1 MQRTQSTEKGER
13 YYTKINKT
21 LKLKR
26 SVECKR
32 YPLLEVFKNLD
43 KIPVVRRVLNKKRLE
58 NLLIRFVDKGYYMW
72 VDDTTG
78 EIIIGR
84 KYFVSAPKII
94 IYLDILHELV
104 HVRQYFEGKNLYDRK
119 YSYVDRPTEIEAYRI
134 SLREAKKLELSPKKI
149 IEYLSVDW
157 ISERDLICLAKNIRL
172 NINEIKIDNKK

>member
-1 MQRTQSTEKGER
+1 MQTTDKGER
-13 YYTKINKT
+13 YYTRINKT

-26 SVECKR
+26 SVGCKR

-43 KIPVVRRVLNKKRLE
+43 KIPVVRRILNKKTLE
-58 NLLIRFVDKGYYMW
+58 NLLIRFVDKDYYMW

-84 KYFVSAPKII
+84 KYFASASKII

-119 YSYVDRPTEIEAYRI
+119 YPYVDRPTEIEAYRI
-134 SLREAKKLELSPKKI
+134 SLREAKKLELSSKKI

-157 ISERDLICLAKNIRL
+157 ISERDLARLAINIGL
-172 NINEIKIDNKK
+172 NIGEIKLKNEK